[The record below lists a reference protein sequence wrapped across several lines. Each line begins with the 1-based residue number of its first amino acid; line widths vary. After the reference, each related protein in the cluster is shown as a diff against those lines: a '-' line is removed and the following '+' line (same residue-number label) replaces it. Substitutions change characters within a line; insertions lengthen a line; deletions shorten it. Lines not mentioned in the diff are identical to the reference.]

1 MDRITRAFRRRFS
14 IPVGTLAFIIATV
27 YSFFHFAGG
36 AFFSPDFSVVHQF
49 GLNYAR
55 PFTFFS
61 YTFIHL
67 WILHLLA
74 NITFIFVFGAIVER
88 RFGVIEFVCLY
99 VIGAAL
105 AGLFAQGAGL
115 VFDHKMYVIV
125 GASGAAFVLLGAA
138 LAIRPWHAIAS
149 YLVLSFFIVPAIL
162 SANIVD
168 LRDNAQTQLAV
179 KAETISVEQVKVIEA
194 FEKKEIDQP
203 TFTAINQTLAV
214 EKLQTVT
221 QIKGIAEARQ
231 VEAVTPIAET
241 THINAV
247 FIGAMI
253 AFMFRPE
260 LLHEWL
266 ARITK
271 ATHHLH

>member
-1 MDRITRAFRRRFS
+1 MDRITRVFRRRFG
-14 IPVGTLAFIIATV
+14 IPLGTLAFIIATV

-36 AFFSPDFSVVHQF
+36 AFFSPDFSVVHQY
-49 GLNYAR
+49 GLNYAH

-88 RFGVIEFVCLY
+88 RLGVLEFVCLY
-99 VIGAAL
+99 VLGAAL

-115 VFDHKMYVIV
+115 VFDNKLYTIV
-125 GASGAAFVLLGAA
+125 GASGAAFVLLGSA
-138 LAIRPWHAIAS
+138 LVIRPWHSISA

-162 SANIVD
+162 SANVVD
-168 LRDNAQTQLAV
+168 MRD
-179 KAETISVEQVKVIEA
+179 KAEVQLVEKAQNISVEQAKAAEA
-194 FEKKEIDQP
+194 FEKKQIDQP

-214 EKLQTVT
+214 EKSQAVT
-221 QIKGIAEARQ
+221 RIKGITEARH

-247 FIGAMI
+247 FIGALVT
-253 AFMFRPE
+253 FMFRPE

-266 ARITK
+266 ARITR
-271 ATHHLH
+271 AFHHLH